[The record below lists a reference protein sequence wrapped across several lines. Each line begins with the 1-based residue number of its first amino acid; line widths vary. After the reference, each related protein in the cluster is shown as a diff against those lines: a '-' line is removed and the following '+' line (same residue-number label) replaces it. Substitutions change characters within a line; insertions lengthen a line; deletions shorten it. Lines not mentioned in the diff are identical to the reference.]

1 MCGIFTVLDIKGD
14 PVELRKQAIAH
25 VKRLRHRGPDW
36 SGVYSDNHAVI
47 CHERL
52 SIVDVMH
59 GAQPLVD
66 ADTGRVLATNGEIY
80 NHKKLR
86 ALHLKKP
93 HKFQTELDCEPLLY
107 LYDEL
112 GPDFIKLLNGIFA
125 FVIYDPRDGSF
136 FIARDHIGI
145 NPLYWG
151 RDGEGN
157 LYVSSELKAMY
168 DVCPKVEV
176 FPPGHYYES
185 RTGELVKWYAP
196 KWAAD
201 GVVPKGAAD
210 LDLLRQSLED
220 AVKRQLMSD
229 VPYGLLISGGVDSSI
244 IAAIAAKHAE
254 KRVETDERDRAWW
267 PRMHSFSVGLPGAP
281 DTRFARKVAE
291 HIGSQ
296 HHEIQFTV
304 QEALDAIPDVIYHLE
319 TFDVTTIRAGTPMY
333 LMSRTI
339 KSMGIKMI
347 LSGEGADEIFGGYLY
362 FHKAPNATEFHEE
375 LVRKISMLH
384 LYDCLRANK
393 AMAAWGVEARVP
405 FLDPEFLDVAMG
417 IDPANKMIRRAP
429 SAAAAKPGAKPAP
442 GSMEKY
448 ILRAAFDGWIPDEIL
463 WRQKEQFSDG
473 VGYSW
478 IDSIKAYAE
487 KEISDS
493 VMANARFRFPQ
504 KTPVSKEAY
513 WFRTIFEEH
522 FKNPS
527 AIDLVPDGPSIACST
542 PTAIR
547 WDSAWAAMADPSGRA
562 VAGVHDHA
570 NT

>member
-36 SGVYSDNHAVI
+36 SGVYSDNRAVI

-52 SIVDVMH
+52 AIVDVTH

-66 ADTGRVLATNGEIY
+66 RETGRVLAVNGEIY

-86 ALHLKKP
+86 AESLKKP
-93 HKFQTELDCEPLLY
+93 HKFQTESDCEPMLY

-112 GPDFIKLLNGIFA
+112 GPDFVKLLNGIFA

-157 LYVSSELKAMY
+157 LFVSSEMKALY
-168 DVCPKVEV
+168 DVCRTVEV
-176 FPPGHYYES
+176 FPPGHYYQSSEG
-185 RTGELVKWYAP
+185 RLEKWYKPA
-196 KWAAD
+196 WAAE
-201 GVVPKGAAD
+201 GSVPRGEAD
-210 LDLLRQSLED
+210 LDALRQALED

-244 IAAIAAKHAE
+244 VAAIAAKHAE
-254 KRVETDERDRAWW
+254 KRVETDETDRAWW

-281 DTRFARKVAE
+281 DTAFAKKVAD

-296 HHEIQFTV
+296 HHEIVFTV

-362 FHKAPNATEFHEE
+362 FHKAPNAIEFHEE

-417 IDPANKMIRRAP
+417 IDPKFKMIRKA
-429 SAAAAKPGAKPAP
+429 SPGDPRGA
-442 GSMEKY
+442 GRMEKY
-448 ILRAAFDGWIPDEIL
+448 ILRKAFDGWIPDEIL

-493 VMANARFRFPQ
+493 VMANARFRFPS

-527 AIDLVPDGPSIACST
+527 AVELVPDGPSIACST

-562 VAGVHDHA
+562 VQGVHDHA
-570 NT
+570 I

>member
-14 PVELRKQAIAH
+14 PVELRKTAIAH
-25 VKRLRHRGPDW
+25 SHKLRHRGPDW
-36 SGVYSDNHAVI
+36 SGVYSDHRAVI

-52 SIVDVMH
+52 SIVDVTH

-66 ADTGRVLATNGEIY
+66 SATGRVLAVNGEIY

-86 ALHLKKP
+86 AEKLDKDHEFK
-93 HKFQTELDCEPLLY
+93 TESDCECLLY
-107 LYDEL
+107 LYDER
-112 GPDFIKLLNGIFA
+112 GPDFVKLLNGIFA

-157 LYVSSELKAMY
+157 LFVASEMKALY
-168 DVCPKVEV
+168 DLCTKVEV
-176 FPPGHYYES
+176 FLPGHYYLFREGK
-185 RTGELVKWYAP
+185 GELVKWYEPAWSKP
-196 KWAAD
+196 
-201 GVVPKGAAD
+201 GAIPEGEAD
-210 LDLLRQSLED
+210 LDRLRQALED
-220 AVKRQLMSD
+220 AVKRQLMCD
-229 VPYGLLISGGVDSSI
+229 VPYGMLISGGLDSSV

-254 KRVETDERDRAWW
+254 KRVETGETSPAWW

-281 DTRFARKVAE
+281 DTKFAKKVAE

-296 HHEIQFTV
+296 HHEIEFTV

-319 TFDVTTIRAGTPMY
+319 TFDVTTIRAGTPMF
-333 LMSRTI
+333 LMSRVI
-339 KSMGIKMI
+339 KSMGIKMV
-347 LSGEGADEIFGGYLY
+347 LSGEGSDEIFGGYLY

-375 LVRKISMLH
+375 LVRKLSMLH

-393 AMAAWGVEARVP
+393 AMMAWGVEARVP
-405 FLDPEFLDVAMG
+405 FLDPEFMDVAMS
-417 IDPANKMIRRAP
+417 IDPKFKMIKKGGP
-429 SAAAAKPGAKPAP
+429 AAEQG
-442 GSMEKY
+442 MEKH

-478 IDSIKAYAE
+478 IDSIKAFAE

-493 VMANARFRFPQ
+493 AMANARYRFPE
-504 KTPVSKEAY
+504 KTPPTKEAY
-513 WFRTIFEEH
+513 WFRSIYEER

-527 AIDLVPDGPSIACST
+527 CVDLVPDGPSIACST

-547 WDSAWAAMADPSGRA
+547 WDAAWAGMADPSGRA
-562 VAGVHDHA
+562 VAGVHENA
-570 NT
+570 NERK

>member
-36 SGVYSDNHAVI
+36 SGVYSDNRAVI

-52 SIVDVMH
+52 AIVDVTH

-66 ADTGRVLATNGEIY
+66 RETGRVLAVNGEIY

-86 ALHLKKP
+86 AESLKKP
-93 HKFQTELDCEPLLY
+93 HKFQTESDCEPMLY

-112 GPDFIKLLNGIFA
+112 GPDFVKLLNGIFA

-157 LYVSSELKAMY
+157 LFVSSEMKALY
-168 DVCPKVEV
+168 DVCRTVEV
-176 FPPGHYYES
+176 FPPGHYYQSSEG
-185 RTGELVKWYAP
+185 RLEKWYKP
-196 KWAAD
+196 SWAAE
-201 GVVPKGAAD
+201 GSVPKAEAD
-210 LDLLRQSLED
+210 LDALRQALED

-244 IAAIAAKHAE
+244 VAAIAAKHAE
-254 KRVETDERDRAWW
+254 KRVETDELDRAWW

-281 DTRFARKVAE
+281 DTKFAKKVAD

-296 HHEIQFTV
+296 HHEIVFTV

-333 LMSRTI
+333 LMARTI

-362 FHKAPNATEFHEE
+362 FHKAPNAIEFHEE

-405 FLDPEFLDVAMG
+405 FLDPGVPRRRHGHRPEIQDDPQGVAGRSARSGADGKVHPPQGLRRM
-417 IDPANKMIRRAP
+417 DPRRDPLAP
-429 SAAAAKPGAKPAP
+429 EGA
-442 GSMEKY
+442 
-448 ILRAAFDGWIPDEIL
+448 ILRRRRLFMDRLHQGLCRKGNLRLRNGQRALPLPF
-463 WRQKEQFSDG
+463 Q
-473 VGYSW
+473 
-478 IDSIKAYAE
+478 DSRLQGSLLVQDDIRGALQE
-487 KEISDS
+487 PQRCG
-493 VMANARFRFPQ
+493 ARAR
-504 KTPVSKEAY
+504 
-513 WFRTIFEEH
+513 RTVH
-522 FKNPS
+522 RLL
-527 AIDLVPDGPSIACST
+527 DPDGHPLGF
-542 PTAIR
+542 R
-547 WDSAWAAMADPSGRA
+547 LGRDGRPLGTGGSRGA
-562 VAGVHDHA
+562 
-570 NT
+570 

>member
-14 PVELRKQAIAH
+14 PIELRKLAIGH
-25 VKRLRHRGPDW
+25 VKKLRHRGPDW
-36 SGVYSDNHAVI
+36 SGVYSDDRAVI

-52 SIVDVMH
+52 AIVDITH

-66 ADTGRVLATNGEIY
+66 RGTGRVLAVNGEIY
-80 NHKKLR
+80 NHKRLR
-86 ALHLKKP
+86 AEYLKKP
-93 HKFQTELDCEPLLY
+93 HAFQTESDCEPLLY

-112 GPDFIKLLNGIFA
+112 GPDFVKLLNGIFV
-125 FVIYDPRDGSF
+125 FVIYDPRDGDF

-151 RDGEGN
+151 RDGEGT
-157 LYVSSELKAMY
+157 LFVSSELKALY
-168 DVCPKVEV
+168 DICPKVEL
-176 FPPGHYYES
+176 FPPGHYY
-185 RTGELVKWYAP
+185 RAKDDKLVKWYKPA
-196 KWAAD
+196 WASE
-201 GVVPKGAAD
+201 GVVPTGEAELGK
-210 LDLLRQSLED
+210 LRDALEN

-229 VPYGLLISGGVDSSI
+229 VPYGLLISGGVDSSV
-244 IAAIAAKHAE
+244 IAAIAARHAE
-254 KRVETDERDRAWW
+254 KRVESDEVDRAWW

-281 DTRFARKVAE
+281 DTKYAKKVAD

-333 LMSRTI
+333 LMARTI
-339 KSMGIKMI
+339 KAMGIKMI

-362 FHKAPNATEFHEE
+362 FHKAPNAPEFHEE
-375 LVRKISMLH
+375 LVRKLSMLH

-393 AMAAWGVEARVP
+393 SMMAWGVEARVP
-405 FLDPEFLDVAMG
+405 FLDPEFLEVAMS
-417 IDPANKMIRRAP
+417 IDPAHKMIRKAP
-429 SAAAAKPGAKPAP
+429 EGRPARE
-442 GSMEKY
+442 GRMEKHV
-448 ILRAAFDGWIPDEIL
+448 LRAAFDGWIPDEIL

-478 IDSIKAYAE
+478 IDSIKAFAE
-487 KEISDS
+487 KEVSDS
-493 VMANARFRFPQ
+493 VMANARYRFPV

-513 WFRTIFEEH
+513 WFRTIYEEH

-527 AIDLVPDGPSIACST
+527 CVDLVPDGPSIACST
-542 PTAIR
+542 PTAVR
-547 WDSAWAAMADPSGRA
+547 WDAAWAAMADPSGRA

-570 NT
+570 K

>member
-14 PVELRKQAIAH
+14 PVELRKSAIAH
-25 VKRLRHRGPDW
+25 ARKLRHRGPDW
-36 SGVYSDNHAVI
+36 SGVFSDNRAVI

-52 SIVDVMH
+52 AIVDLTH

-66 ADTGRVLATNGEIY
+66 QGTGRVLAVNGEIY

-86 ALHLKKP
+86 AELLKKP
-93 HKFQTELDCEPLLY
+93 HKFQTESDCEPLLY

-112 GPDFIKLLNGIFA
+112 GPDFVKSLNGIFA
-125 FVIYDPRDGSF
+125 FVIYDPRDGDF

-157 LYVSSELKAMY
+157 LFVSSEMKALY
-168 DVCPKVEV
+168 DICPKLEV
-176 FPPGHYYES
+176 FPPGHYYKASE
-185 RTGELVKWYAP
+185 GKLVKWYRP
-196 KWAAD
+196 SWAAD
-201 GVVPKGAAD
+201 SFVPKGGAD
-210 LDLLRQSLED
+210 LDALRQSLED
-220 AVKRQLMSD
+220 AVRRQLMSD

-281 DTRFARKVAE
+281 DTKYAKKVAD

-296 HHEIQFTV
+296 HHEIEFTV

-333 LMSRTI
+333 LMARKI
-339 KSMGIKMI
+339 KAMGIKMI

-362 FHKAPNATEFHEE
+362 FHKAPNPTEFHEE
-375 LVRKISMLH
+375 LVRKLSMLH

-393 AMAAWGVEARVP
+393 AMSAWGVEARVP

-417 IDPANKMIRRAP
+417 IDPAHKMIRK
-429 SAAAAKPGAKPAP
+429 AAPGATASGPRLAQ
-442 GSMEKY
+442 GMEKY
-448 ILRAAFDGWIPDEIL
+448 ILRKAFDGWIPDEIL

-478 IDSIKAYAE
+478 IDSIKAFAE
-487 KEISDS
+487 LEISDS
-493 VMANARFRFPQ
+493 VMANARYRFPN
-504 KTPVSKEAY
+504 KTPPTKEAY
-513 WFRTIFEEH
+513 WFRAIFEEH
-522 FKNPS
+522 FRNPS
-527 AIDLVPDGPSIACST
+527 AADLVPDGPSIACST
-542 PTAIR
+542 PTAVR

-562 VAGVHDHA
+562 VSGVHENA
-570 NT
+570 TR

>member
-14 PVELRKQAIAH
+14 PIELRKQAISH

-36 SGVYSDNHAVI
+36 SGVYSDNRAVI

-52 SIVDVMH
+52 AIVDVTH
-59 GAQPLVD
+59 GAQPLID
-66 ADTGRVLATNGEIY
+66 QETGRVLAVNGEIY
-80 NHKKLR
+80 NHKRLR
-86 ALHLKKP
+86 AESLKKP
-93 HKFQTELDCEPLLY
+93 HKFQTESDCEPLLY

-112 GPDFIKLLNGIFA
+112 GPEFVKLLNGIFA
-125 FVIYDPRDGSF
+125 FVIYDPRDGDF

-157 LYVSSELKAMY
+157 LFVSSEMKAMY
-168 DVCPKVEV
+168 DICPTVEL
-176 FPPGHYYES
+176 FPPGHYFKASE
-185 RTGELVKWYAP
+185 GKLVKWYKPA
-196 KWAAD
+196 WAVEGRIPD
-201 GVVPKGAAD
+201 GEAD
-210 LDLLRQSLED
+210 LGLLRQALED
-220 AVKRQLMSD
+220 SVKRQLMSD

-244 IAAIAAKHAE
+244 IAAIAARHAE

-281 DTRFARKVAE
+281 DTKFAKKVAD

-296 HHEIQFTV
+296 HHEIVFTV

-362 FHKAPNATEFHEE
+362 FHKAPNPTEFHEE

-393 AMAAWGVEARVP
+393 AMCAWGVEARVP
-405 FLDPEFLDVAMG
+405 FLDPEFLDVAMN
-417 IDPANKMIRRAP
+417 IDPKHKMIHKAGPGRP
-429 SAAAAKPGAKPAP
+429 AAEGR
-442 GSMEKY
+442 MEKY
-448 ILRAAFDGWIPDEIL
+448 ILRKAFDGWIPDEIL

-493 VMANARFRFPQ
+493 VMANARYRFPS
-504 KTPVSKEAY
+504 KTPPTKEAY

-527 AIDLVPDGPSIACST
+527 AVELVPDGPSIACST

-562 VAGVHDHA
+562 IQGVHDHA
-570 NT
+570 K

>member
-14 PVELRKQAIAH
+14 PVELRKQALGH

-36 SGVYSDNHAVI
+36 SGVYSDNRAVI

-52 SIVDVMH
+52 AIVDITH

-66 ADTGRVLATNGEIY
+66 QDTGRVLAVNGEIY
-80 NHKKLR
+80 NHVSLRSGKLE
-86 ALHLKKP
+86 KP
-93 HKFQTELDCEPLLY
+93 HKFQTESDCECLLY

-112 GPDFIKLLNGIFA
+112 GPEFVKLLNGIFA
-125 FVIYDPRDGSF
+125 FVIYDPRDGDF

-157 LYVSSELKAMY
+157 LYVSSEMKAMC
-168 DVCPKVEV
+168 DICPTVEI
-176 FPPGHYYES
+176 FPPGHYYKASE
-185 RTGELVKWYAP
+185 GKLVKWYKPA
-196 KWAAD
+196 WAAE
-201 GVVPKGAAD
+201 GSIPKGEAD
-210 LDLLRQSLED
+210 LGLLRRALED

-254 KRVETDERDRAWW
+254 KRVETGEKDRAWW

-281 DTRFARKVAE
+281 DAKFARKVAD

-296 HHEIQFTV
+296 HHEITFSV

-339 KSMGIKMI
+339 KAMGIKMI

-362 FHKAPNATEFHEE
+362 FHKAPNPTEFHEE

-393 AMAAWGVEARVP
+393 AMMAWGVEARVP

-417 IDPANKMIRRAP
+417 IDPKHKMIRKDEGRP
-429 SAAAAKPGAKPAP
+429 RQEQR
-442 GSMEKY
+442 MEKY
-448 ILRAAFDGWIPDEIL
+448 ILRKAFEGWIPDEVL

-478 IDSIKAYAE
+478 IDSIKTFAE
-487 KEISDS
+487 KEISDT
-493 VMANARFRFPQ
+493 VMANARYRFPQ
-504 KTPVSKEAY
+504 KTPTTKEAY
-513 WFRTIFEEH
+513 WFRAIFEEH

-527 AIDLVPDGPSIACST
+527 AVDLVPDGPSIACST

-547 WDSAWAAMADPSGRA
+547 WDSAWAGMADPSGRA

-570 NT
+570 NKK

>member
-14 PVELRKQAIAH
+14 PVELRKQAIGH

-36 SGVYSDNHAVI
+36 SGVYSDNRAVI

-52 SIVDVMH
+52 AIVDVTH

-66 ADTGRVLATNGEIY
+66 KRTGRVLAVNGEIY
-80 NHKKLR
+80 NHKTLTATK
-86 ALHLKKP
+86 LKKP
-93 HKFQTELDCEPLLY
+93 HDFQTASDCEPILY
-107 LYDEL
+107 LYDEY
-112 GPDFIKLLNGIFA
+112 GPDFVKMLNGIFA
-125 FVIYDPRDGSF
+125 FVIYDPRDGDF

-157 LYVSSELKAMY
+157 LFVSSEMKAMY
-168 DVCPKVEV
+168 DICPKVEV
-176 FPPGHYYES
+176 FPPGHYFKGSEGKLAKWYNPS
-185 RTGELVKWYAP
+185 WAAPGKIPTGE
-196 KWAAD
+196 
-201 GVVPKGAAD
+201 AD
-210 LDLLRQSLED
+210 LDKLREALED
-220 AVKRQLMSD
+220 AVKRQLMCD
-229 VPYGLLISGGVDSSI
+229 VPYGLLISGGLDSSV

-254 KRVETDERDRAWW
+254 KRVESGERDQAWW

-281 DTRFARKVAE
+281 DTKYAKIVADA
-291 HIGSQ
+291 IGSQ
-296 HHEIQFTV
+296 HHEIEFTV

-333 LMSRTI
+333 LMSRVI
-339 KSMGIKMI
+339 KSMGIKMV
-347 LSGEGADEIFGGYLY
+347 LSGEGSDEIFGGYLY

-375 LVRKISMLH
+375 LVRKLSMLH
-384 LYDCLRANK
+384 LYDCQRANK
-393 AMAAWGVEARVP
+393 AMCAWGVEARVP
-405 FLDPEFLDVAMG
+405 FLDPEFMDVAMG
-417 IDPANKMIRRAP
+417 IDPKYKMIH
-429 SAAAAKPGAKPAP
+429 KDEGK
-442 GSMEKY
+442 MEKY
-448 ILRAAFDGWIPDEIL
+448 ILRKAFEGWLPEEIL

-493 VMANARFRFPQ
+493 VMANARYRFPQ

-513 WFRTIFEEH
+513 WFRSIFEDH
-522 FKNPS
+522 FRNPS
-527 AIDLVPDGPSIACST
+527 AVDLIPDGPSIACST

-547 WDSAWAAMADPSGRA
+547 WDAAWAGMADPSGRA
-562 VAGVHDHA
+562 VAGIHDHA
-570 NT
+570 NK

>member
-1 MCGIFTVLDIKGD
+1 MCGIFTVLDIKGN
-14 PVELRKQAIAH
+14 PIELRKLAINR
-25 VKRLRHRGPDW
+25 VKRIRHRGPDW
-36 SGVYSDNHAVI
+36 SGVYSDNKAVI

-52 SIVDVMH
+52 AIVDVVH

-66 ADTGRVLATNGEIY
+66 KGTGRVLSVNGEIY
-80 NHKKLR
+80 NHLELR
-86 ALHLKKP
+86 EKYLKKP
-93 HKFQTELDCEPLLY
+93 HDFQTASDCEPILY

-112 GPDFIKLLNGIFA
+112 GPDFVKLMNGIFA
-125 FVIYDPRDGSF
+125 FVIYDPRDGDF

-157 LYVSSELKAMY
+157 LFVSSEMKALF
-168 DVCPKVEV
+168 DVCPKVEI
-176 FPPGHYYES
+176 FPPGHYYKGSE
-185 RTGELVKWYAP
+185 GKLVKWYNP
-196 KWAAD
+196 SWATP
-201 GVVPKGAAD
+201 GKIPSEEAD
-210 LDLLRQSLED
+210 LEKLRDSLVA

-229 VPYGLLISGGVDSSI
+229 VPFGLLISGGVDSSI
-244 IAAIAAKHAE
+244 VASIAAKFSE
-254 KRVETDERDRAWW
+254 KRVESGDTERAWW

-281 DTRFARKVAE
+281 DTKYARLVADY
-291 HIGSQ
+291 IGSQ
-296 HHEIQFTV
+296 HHEIEFTV

-333 LMSRTI
+333 LMSRVI
-339 KSMGIKMI
+339 KSMGIKMV
-347 LSGEGADEIFGGYLY
+347 LSGEGSDEIFGGYLY
-362 FHKAPNATEFHEE
+362 FHKAPNPTEFHEE
-375 LVRKISMLH
+375 LVRKLSMLH

-393 AMAAWGVEARVP
+393 AMCAWGVEARVP
-405 FLDPEFLDVAMG
+405 FLDPEFLNVAMN
-417 IDPANKMIRRAP
+417 IDPKHKMIRKDEGRI
-429 SAAAAKPGAKPAP
+429 
-442 GSMEKY
+442 EKY
-448 ILRAAFDGWIPDEIL
+448 ILRKAFDGWIPKEVL

-493 VMANARFRFPQ
+493 VMANARYRFPV
-504 KTPVSKEAY
+504 KTPPTKEAY

-527 AIDLVPDGPSIACST
+527 AVDLIPDGPSIACST

-547 WDSAWAAMADPSGRA
+547 WDAAWANMADPSGRA
-562 VAGVHDHA
+562 VHGVHDKA